1 MSVMRTTVGRVLALF
16 VVLLLANASRA
27 AGAAK
32 NGQGDGQG
40 GNGQGNGQ
48 EKKVEAWFDDTS
60 NHGYAAAK
68 TGIERA
74 AQAASRAG
82 VPEKMLVERLEEGAA
97 KNTEV
102 ATLERALQE
111 EAARLIGLAG
121 IFDQAMPDLEDDDR
135 AEAIREGAIALRA
148 GMDIATI
155 EQVIRWSVGAG
166 LELRHTL
173 AALAALGPHHRA
185 LALGVYEDLA
195 LVGAM
200 VRSRERPSSYAA
212 FASLLASASERGMD
226 TRVLVETSVAMLA
239 RRGTFLA
246 VRQELDRKL
255 E

>member
-1 MSVMRTTVGRVLALF
+1 VPALRTTADRMPALL
-16 VVLLLANASRA
+16 VVLLLAGASWA

-32 NGQGDGQG
+32 NDKG
-40 GNGQGNGQ
+40 GNDQGNGQ

-60 NHGYAAAK
+60 NHGYAVAK
-68 TGIERA
+68 AGIERA
-74 AQAASRAG
+74 AQAASQAG

-121 IFDQAMPDLEDDDR
+121 IFDQDMPHLEDEDR

-166 LELRHTL
+166 LELHRTM

-200 VRSRERPSSYAA
+200 VRARERPSGYAA
-212 FASLLASASERGMD
+212 FASLLASAHERGMD
-226 TRVLVETSVAMLA
+226 TRVLVETSVAVLA

>member
-1 MSVMRTTVGRVLALF
+1 MRTTADRMPALL
-16 VVLLLANASRA
+16 VVLLLAGASWA
-27 AGAAK
+27 ASAAK
-32 NGQGDGQG
+32 NDKG

-68 TGIERA
+68 AGIERA
-74 AQAASRAG
+74 AQAASQAG
-82 VPEKMLVERLEEGAA
+82 VPEKILVERLEEGAA

-121 IFDQAMPDLEDDDR
+121 IFDQDMPHLEDEDR

-155 EQVIRWSVGAG
+155 EQVIRWCVGAG
-166 LELRHTL
+166 LELHRTM

-200 VRSRERPSSYAA
+200 VRARERPSGYAA
-212 FASLLASASERGMD
+212 FASLLASAHERGMD
-226 TRVLVETSVAMLA
+226 TRVLVETSVAVLA